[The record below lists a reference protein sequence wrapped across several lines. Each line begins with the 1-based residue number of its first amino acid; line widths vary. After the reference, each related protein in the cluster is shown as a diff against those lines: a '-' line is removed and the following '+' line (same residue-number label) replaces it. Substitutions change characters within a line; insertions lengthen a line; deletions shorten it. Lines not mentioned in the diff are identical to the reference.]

1 MKVYEID
8 DYHDELVMIMFQ
20 AITDEKYEVK
30 RCVEEAAI
38 IVSSESDPKTSCSV
52 TLTSPVMR
60 ETQLADGGQSPLPSM
75 VERSRPVVPENSTIV
90 KWFIILF

>member
-1 MKVYEID
+1 
-8 DYHDELVMIMFQ
+8 MIMFQ

-60 ETQLADGGQSPLPSM
+60 ETQLADGGQSP
-75 VERSRPVVPENSTIV
+75 
-90 KWFIILF
+90 

>member
-8 DYHDELVMIMFQ
+8 DYHYELMMIMFQ

-60 ETQLADGGQSPLPSM
+60 ETQLADGGQSP
-75 VERSRPVVPENSTIV
+75 
-90 KWFIILF
+90 